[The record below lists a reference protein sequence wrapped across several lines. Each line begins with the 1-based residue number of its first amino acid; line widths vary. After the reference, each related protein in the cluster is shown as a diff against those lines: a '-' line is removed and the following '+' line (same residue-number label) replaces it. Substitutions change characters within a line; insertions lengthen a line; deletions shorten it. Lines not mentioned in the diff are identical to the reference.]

1 MLKNIYNACLQM
13 EWNVWSKAFLGLMP
27 MLVFGSGNMA
37 RRCITHNHSGG
48 NSGEDSKNF
57 SFDQRNIFQRKM
69 NKY

>member
-1 MLKNIYNACLQM
+1 
-13 EWNVWSKAFLGLMP
+13 

-57 SFDQRNIFQRKM
+57 SFDQRNIFQRKL
-69 NKY
+69 KLISVREHFYTCTKRKF